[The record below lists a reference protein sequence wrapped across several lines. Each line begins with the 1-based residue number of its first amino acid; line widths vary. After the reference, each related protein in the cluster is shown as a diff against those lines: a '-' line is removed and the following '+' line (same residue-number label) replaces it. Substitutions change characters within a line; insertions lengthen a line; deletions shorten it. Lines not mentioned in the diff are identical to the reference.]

1 MAQLSMF
8 EKQKH
13 DSKKDFT
20 CSIGQFDMVYITFRN
35 KSWKRFTTSEHI
47 AVYIG
52 ASGALKFDSPD
63 CGQGVILKMKTGK
76 GHPEIVESTRY
87 VQLSGKK
94 WPQILDVVRKTAGSY
109 DFPEKCEDKLET
121 KQSEEE
127 EWKELFKDA
136 MKKET
141 RPALYPLTHAEE
153 FAAYRNLFVQD
164 ISLFLNAARSPE
176 ERVEIWKTF
185 SAVYGITPEEEK
197 KPKRAPTDPY
207 AGLTEGFEI

>member
-13 DSKKDFT
+13 YSKKDFT
-20 CSIGQFDMVYITFRN
+20 CSIGKFDMVYITFRN
-35 KSWKRFTTSEHI
+35 KSWKRFTASEHI

-109 DFPEKCEDKLET
+109 DFPEKCEEKFEV
-121 KQSEEE
+121 
-127 EWKELFKDA
+127 KEPFEDA
-136 MKKET
+136 MKKEPL
-141 RPALYPLTHAEE
+141 PAIYTLTHAEE